1 MAIKAT
7 FPVGTDS
14 VTVASLHQW
23 DYGQQLEIESADLPS
38 TIEVHFACQAMSEA
52 VVRSCGVVNGVATVD
67 IPDLCLEQTTP
78 ITAWVYEI
86 VGTRGTT
93 TKTIT
98 IPIIHRT
105 RPSRVEDVPQ
115 KVADRYTELIDAVNT
130 AMADLAS
137 GDVVPAKAREA
148 EHATRA
154 DSATNATNAVNATQA
169 GNANNASRA
178 ATADR
183 AIADEHGNNIYTSY
197 VRQPSGDYFKA
208 DYTSY
213 NPAVFNSGS
222 SWYFGGV
229 GKTASL
235 RVLMNNRYIDL
246 GIVVI
251 PNEKTEVDLP
261 VVVVDALIGDGSAYG
276 TSLALPRMI
285 VDPESTG
292 GPNGTVHFG
301 FARLTGNAQNLS
313 TETLAI
319 RNYTLY
325 VRYLA

>member
-183 AIADEHGNNIYTSY
+183 AIADEHGNNIYTNY
-197 VRQPSGDYFKA
+197 VRQPGGSYFEA
-208 DYTSY
+208 SHMSY
-213 NPAVFNSGS
+213 NPETFNGGVSKV
-222 SWYFGGV
+222 FGGV

-235 RVLMNNRYIDL
+235 RILMNNRYIDL

-251 PNEKTEVDLP
+251 PSEKTDVYLP
-261 VVVVDALIGDGSAYG
+261 PVVVDALIGDGSAYG
-276 TSLALPRMI
+276 MSLALPRLI
-285 VDPESTG
+285 VEPDSAATE
-292 GPNGTVHFG
+292 NGAVTFG
-301 FARLTGNAQNLS
+301 FARLSGDAKNLS
-313 TETLAI
+313 TEPLAI
-319 RNYTLY
+319 RDYTLY

>member
-183 AIADEHGNNIYTSY
+183 AIADEHGNNIYTNY
-197 VRQPSGDYFKA
+197 VRQPGGNYFEA
-208 DYTSY
+208 SPVSY
-213 NPAVFNSGS
+213 NPETFNGGVSKV
-222 SWYFGGV
+222 FGGV

-235 RVLMNNRYIDL
+235 RILMNNRYIDL

-251 PNEKTEVDLP
+251 PAEKTDVYLP
-261 VVVVDALIGDGSAYG
+261 PVVVDALIGDGSAYG
-276 TSLALPRMI
+276 MSLALPRLI
-285 VDPESTG
+285 VDPDSTATE
-292 GPNGTVHFG
+292 NGSVTFG
-301 FARLTGNAQNLS
+301 FTRLSGDAKNLS
-313 TETLAI
+313 TEPLAI
-319 RNYTLY
+319 RDYTLY